1 MTTNNVNSLDPKLPV
16 PGNSIRWHI
25 LGGALLIAAIAFG
38 TAITVINFRERALNS
53 SGRDLENTTLLLA
66 RHFDQQLEEFGVVQ
80 NELVTYMRS
89 TSVASDEAYKRQMS
103 SRGTHEMLKIMSNG
117 SADVEGVDIF
127 DSDGLLINSSEWPL
141 PVFNVADRAYF
152 KAFKSGTASSTTLVE
167 LLQSGI
173 TGASTALISREMTG
187 PNGEFLGLVTRGI
200 STASF
205 ENFFASVALGKD
217 AVIAMLHRDG
227 TLLARFP
234 HVDAMAARN
243 LSTGELFQ
251 HILPSSPYGTMRLR
265 SPVDGQDRLG
275 SVRTLTNFP
284 IVIIATTTM
293 SAALADWRDQI
304 RLLIGVACL
313 LVLVIV
319 VMLILIVRQ
328 LSRQHEF
335 SKRSLALEK
344 NRLDIAVNNMT
355 QSLLL
360 FDSSDRLIV
369 CNRRYIEIFGLSPD
383 IVKPGRSFRDLIAH
397 RKETGSFSGDVDVYC
412 SSVLR
417 NVGLGKA
424 TLSVVEKPDGRSVQI
439 VNQPLVGGG
448 WLTTLEDITERRRA
462 EDQVTHLAHYDAL
475 TDLPNRVL
483 FREQLEHE
491 IKRVQPGQQLAVLY
505 LDIDEFKSVNDSLG
519 HRIGDKLL
527 KSVAVSLRGC
537 VKATDFVARLGG
549 DEFAIIQTEVEES
562 ADIIDL
568 VTRIYRAIR
577 EPYECLGHQVT
588 TDVSIGIALAPKNGT
603 DLDQLLQNA
612 DLAMYDAKAAGRRTY
627 RFFQPEMDERVKA
640 RGVLEMDLRQA
651 IIDGGFEVYYQPIID
666 LRSNQISGCEALLR
680 WWHPQRGMISPAE
693 FIPVAEQ
700 TGLIN
705 QLGEWVLTT
714 ACAEAAKWPDNIKL
728 AVNVSPVQFRS
739 DTLALKVVAA
749 LAASGLSAGRL
760 ELEITEAVLIR
771 DDEAALAILHQLQ
784 TLGVRIALDD
794 FGTGYSSLSYLQR
807 FPFDKIKIDRCFV
820 TGIAEPGGSSSIVQ
834 AVLVIAAARNMT
846 TTAEGVETEQQ
857 KELLRALGCTQMQ
870 GYLFSPAIP
879 VADIRRLL
887 LSSRDRA
894 VVKSGSSIPSRR
906 GSCKV

>member
-1 MTTNNVNSLDPKLPV
+1 MTANNINSLNPAI
-16 PGNSIRWHI
+16 PGYSIRWHA
-25 LGGALLIAAIAFG
+25 LGGVVLITAIAFG
-38 TAITVINFRERALNS
+38 TAIIVSHFRGWALDT
-53 SGRDLENTTLLLA
+53 SGRELEKTTLLLA
-66 RHFDQQLEEFGVVQ
+66 RHFDQQFREFGVVQ
-80 NELVTYMRS
+80 NELVVYMRS
-89 TSVASDEAYKRQMS
+89 TGIASNEAYKRQMS
-103 SRGTHEMLKIMSNG
+103 SRSTHEMLQIMSNG
-117 SADVEGVDIF
+117 SADVAGVNIF
-127 DSDGLLINSSEWPL
+127 DWDGQLINSSIWPL

-152 KAFKSGTASSTTLVE
+152 KAFKSGTASSPTLVE
-167 LLQSGI
+167 LLQSRI

-200 STASF
+200 SITSL

-234 HVDAMAARN
+234 HVDAMAGRN

-251 HILPSSPYGTMRLR
+251 HILPRSPHGTMRLY

-275 SVRTLTNFP
+275 SARALTDFP
-284 IVIIATTTM
+284 IVIIATTTI
-293 SAALADWRDQI
+293 SVALADWRDQT
-304 RLLIGVACL
+304 RLLIGVAGL

-319 VMLILIVRQ
+319 AMLILIVRS

-360 FDSSDRLIV
+360 FDSSDRLVV
-369 CNRRYIEIFGLSPD
+369 CNNRYIELFGLSPD
-383 IVKPGRSFRDLIAH
+383 IVKPGCSFRDLIVH
-397 RKETGSFSGDVDVYC
+397 RKERGSLAGDVDVYC

-417 NVGLGKA
+417 NVRLGKA
-424 TLSVVEKPDGRSVQI
+424 TLSVVENPDGRSIQI
-439 VNQPLVGGG
+439 VNQPLAGGG
-448 WLTTLEDITERRRA
+448 WLTTLEDITERCRA
-462 EDQVTHLAHYDAL
+462 EQQVTHLAHYDPL

-483 FREQLEHE
+483 FRKQLEHE
-491 IKRVQPGQQLAVLY
+491 MKRVQPGQQLAVLY

-519 HRIGDKLL
+519 HRIGDELL
-527 KSVAVSLRGC
+527 KSVAVSLRCC
-537 VKATDFVARLGG
+537 VEATDFVARLSG

-568 VTRIYRAIR
+568 VARIYRVIR
-577 EPYECLGHQVT
+577 EPYECFGHQVT
-588 TDVSIGIALAPKNGT
+588 TDASIGIALAPKNGT
-603 DLDQLLQNA
+603 DLDQILQNA

-627 RFFQPEMDERVKA
+627 RFFEPEMDERVKV
-640 RGVLEMDLRQA
+640 RGILEMDLRQA
-651 IIDGGFEVYYQPIID
+651 IIDGGFEVYYQPIVD
-666 LRSNQISGCEALLR
+666 LQSNQISGCEALLR
-680 WWHPQRGMISPAE
+680 WRHPRRGMISPAE

-714 ACAEAAKWPDNIKL
+714 ACAEAAKWPNNIKL

-771 DDEAALAILHQLQ
+771 DDVAALAVLHQLRM
-784 TLGVRIALDD
+784 LGVRIALDD

-820 TGIAEPGGSSSIVQ
+820 AGIAEPGGSSSIIQ
-834 AVLVIAAARNMT
+834 AVMVISTARNIT

-857 KELLRALGCTQMQ
+857 KELLRVLGCTEMQ

-887 LSSRDRA
+887 LSSQDRA
-894 VVKSGSSIPSRR
+894 VA
-906 GSCKV
+906 